1 MDGYYASGVSCFPD
15 IEWKLIAKTVINSD
29 VIFLQAT
36 GDADGAPGRAAL
48 FHNPLGEMQ
57 ESEGHAVSK

>member
-48 FHNPLGEMQ
+48 FP
-57 ESEGHAVSK
+57 

>member
-15 IEWKLIAKTVINSD
+15 IEWKLIAKTEINSD
-29 VIFLQAT
+29 VIFLLRVMPMERQAE
-36 GDADGAPGRAAL
+36 RHF

>member
-15 IEWKLIAKTVINSD
+15 IEWKLITKTVINSD

-48 FHNPLGEMQ
+48 FP
-57 ESEGHAVSK
+57 